1 MQMLQ
6 QVVYPLHEACA
17 TNDLD
22 TVASLLKT
30 GPGTSNGLMTFDADA
45 QDFEGCTPL
54 HAAIQRGHVEVVRKL
69 LGARCKIDATHWNM
83 ALEQLRPHE
92 AHSTF
97 ARVVKVLQ
105 QHAYP
110 MHFACAKGLTE
121 DVDQLLRQNLDVK
134 EKDWKGR
141 TPLHEA
147 SKKGHM
153 TLAQKLL
160 AAGADMHAKDGKR
173 CSPCHLAVI
182 WAELDG
188 TSAQT
193 GNEQIC
199 EKILSLFQQFGA
211 SIMEEMLSYG
221 KLRLQEG
228 EIFLQKLRQEK
239 EDEEKYMDCLGGW
252 GGFAWA
258 KDFGAQSFRQS
269 NPAHVAARDSMS
281 FCMLHSS
288 MLPPNDQ
295 NERDDSDSASSS
307 ASDLE
312 EDASDIDKVDQHLC
326 AIWGRPEHDNYPE
339 EASDSDSSDEL

>member
-1 MQMLQ
+1 
-6 QVVYPLHEACA
+6 
-17 TNDLD
+17 
-22 TVASLLKT
+22 
-30 GPGTSNGLMTFDADA
+30 MTFDADA

-69 LGARCKIDATHWNM
+69 LAARCKIDATHWKM
-83 ALEQLRPHE
+83 ALEQLRPHA

-110 MHFACAKGLTE
+110 MHFACAKGLIE

-134 EKDWKGR
+134 EKDWRGR

-153 TLAQKLL
+153 TLTEKLL
-160 AAGADMHAKDGKR
+160 AAGADMNAKDGKG

-188 TSAQT
+188 TLAQQ
-193 GNEQIC
+193 GEQI
-199 EKILSLFQQFGA
+199 LSMFQQFGA

-221 KLRLQEG
+221 ILRSEEG
-228 EIFLQKLRQEK
+228 EGFLQKLRQEK

-252 GGFAWA
+252 GGFVCA
-258 KDFGAQSFRQS
+258 KDFGAQSLHHA
-269 NPAHVAARDSMS
+269 NPARFAFTR
-281 FCMLHSS
+281 
-288 MLPPNDQ
+288 
-295 NERDDSDSASSS
+295 
-307 ASDLE
+307 
-312 EDASDIDKVDQHLC
+312 QH
-326 AIWGRPEHDNYPE
+326 
-339 EASDSDSSDEL
+339 EL

>member
-17 TNDLD
+17 TNDLQ
-22 TVASLLKT
+22 TVSSLLKT
-30 GPGTSNGLMTFDADA
+30 GPGTSNGLMTFDVDA
-45 QDFEGCTPL
+45 KDFEGWTPL

-121 DVDQLLRQNLDVK
+121 DVDQLLRQNLDVNQ
-134 EKDWKGR
+134 KDWKGR

-160 AAGADMHAKDGKR
+160 AAGADMHAKDGKG

-221 KLRLQEG
+221 NLRLQGGEVFFAETAAGEG
-228 EIFLQKLRQEK
+228 RRGKVYGLSRRMGRLRVGK
-239 EDEEKYMDCLGGW
+239 R
-252 GGFAWA
+252 
-258 KDFGAQSFRQS
+258 FRG
-269 NPAHVAARDSMS
+269 PVI
-281 FCMLHSS
+281 
-288 MLPPNDQ
+288 PPI
-295 NERDDSDSASSS
+295 ESSS
-307 ASDLE
+307 CCCTRQHELQHASL
-312 EDASDIDKVDQHLC
+312 QH
-326 AIWGRPEHDNYPE
+326 AP
-339 EASDSDSSDEL
+339 SQ

>member
-17 TNDLD
+17 TNDLE

-30 GPGTSNGLMTFDADA
+30 GPGTSNGLMTFDVDA
-45 QDFEGCTPL
+45 QDFEGWTPL

-160 AAGADMHAKDGKR
+160 AAGADMNAKDGKG

-188 TSAQT
+188 TSAQKCN
-193 GNEQIC
+193 GQ
-199 EKILSLFQQFGA
+199 ILSMFQQFGA

-281 FCMLHSS
+281 FSMLHSS
-288 MLPPNDQ
+288 MLPPHDHH
-295 NERDDSDSASSS
+295 ERDDRDSASSS

-312 EDASDIDKVDQHLC
+312 EEDASDIDKEDERLC